1 MANQSEKL
9 ERDAGRT
16 RAQLSEAL
24 EELRARMTPG
34 QVIDQLIDYAREGPG
49 AGFGRNLARAIR
61 ENPLPLVLIGIG
73 IGTAWLM
80 VASSRSSRAV
90 IADAGDSLTRKAADI
105 STANPENG
113 GDNGRTRKDD
123 LIAWL
128 RDAHALAA
136 LERGRQT
143 PWPWPP
149 ISTQDSGWPRTRTS
163 RRAWP
168 VSRDAGASTRRGASS
183 VGFARIPQEL

>member
-1 MANQSEKL
+1 MANNSEKL
-9 ERDAGRT
+9 EREAGRT

-24 EELRARMTPG
+24 EELRARMRSTDRLCPG
-34 QVIDQLIDYAREGPG
+34 GGPG
-49 AGFGRNLARAIR
+49 AGFGRNLAREIR

-113 GDNGRTRKDD
+113 GDNGRTRKD
-123 LIAWL
+123 
-128 RDAHALAA
+128 
-136 LERGRQT
+136 GRQT

-168 VSRDAGASTRRGASS
+168 VSRDAGGSTRRGTSS

>member
-49 AGFGRNLARAIR
+49 AGFGRNLAREIR

-73 IGTAWLM
+73 IAWLM

-105 STANPENG
+105 STA
-113 GDNGRTRKDD
+113 TRKM
-123 LIAWL
+123 
-128 RDAHALAA
+128 
-136 LERGRQT
+136 
-143 PWPWPP
+143 
-149 ISTQDSGWPRTRTS
+149 
-163 RRAWP
+163 
-168 VSRDAGASTRRGASS
+168 
-183 VGFARIPQEL
+183 VGTMEGPEKTT

>member
-24 EELRARMTPG
+24 EELRARMSPG

-61 ENPLPLVLIGIG
+61 EDPLPLVLIGIG

-90 IADAGDSLTRKAADI
+90 IADAGNSLTRKAADI
-105 STANPENG
+105 STA
-113 GDNGRTRKDD
+113 TRKM
-123 LIAWL
+123 
-128 RDAHALAA
+128 
-136 LERGRQT
+136 
-143 PWPWPP
+143 
-149 ISTQDSGWPRTRTS
+149 
-163 RRAWP
+163 
-168 VSRDAGASTRRGASS
+168 
-183 VGFARIPQEL
+183 VGTMEGPEKTT